1 MAPISK
7 YIDHTLLK
15 LDATQEQID
24 QLCDEARA
32 YNFKSVCVRLPW
44 VARCVQNLQDSNVL
58 VACTI
63 GFHEG
68 THLTAEK
75 VKEAQDAVAAGAK
88 ELDMVLNY
96 PKLLAGDQVSPL
108 EDVKAVRAAAPAP
121 TVLKVIVE
129 TAQLDWSALK
139 QACDIVLE
147 AKADFIKT
155 STGFN
160 GAGAQVDD
168 VRFMREQMGA
178 NASVKASGGIRSLAD
193 CQKMIDAGA
202 DRIGASAGV
211 AIMKEAK
218 GENEGIAGG
227 DGY

>member
-1 MAPISK
+1 MGRPLRAKPPRLQRARGMHDRFSRRHASNSREGEVRHSQPNK
-7 YIDHTLLK
+7 HLQTEK
-15 LDATQEQID
+15 LTTY
-24 QLCDEARA
+24 R
-32 YNFKSVCVRLPW
+32 
-44 VARCVQNLQDSNVL
+44 
-58 VACTI
+58 
-63 GFHEG
+63 
-68 THLTAEK
+68 
-75 VKEAQDAVAAGAK
+75 EAQDAVAAGAK